1 MLPDQIKNFREVV
14 TLRDGVYVL
23 LRPLAKD
30 DRPHLEELFHPL
42 SDEDLRVFRSNVK
55 DSEVVQTWCDNIN
68 YDEVLPV
75 LALVK
80 DRAVGLGTLHFFH
93 GSRRHIGEARIF
105 LAKDFRR
112 RGLGMKLMHA
122 LIELARKQGLHIL
135 IGEVL
140 ADQTKVIRAFEQVGY
155 KVQCTLEDYF
165 MYPDGDCA
173 DVVFMTLPLK
183 KRTEE
188 F

>member
-23 LRPLAKD
+23 LRPLVKE

-42 SDEDLRVFRSNVK
+42 SNEDLRVFRSNVR
-55 DSEVVQTWCDNIN
+55 DSEIVQSWCDNVDYN
-68 YDEVLPV
+68 EVLPV

-93 GSRRHIGEARIF
+93 GSRRHFGEARIF
-105 LAKDFRR
+105 LSKDFRK
-112 RGLGMKLMHA
+112 RGLGIKLMHV
-122 LIELARKQGLHIL
+122 LEDLARKQGLHFL

-140 ADQTKVIRAFEQVGY
+140 ANETKVIRAFVELGF

-183 KRTEE
+183 KKTEE

>member
-1 MLPDQIKNFREVV
+1 MLPDQIKNFREIV

-23 LRPLAKD
+23 LRPLVKED
-30 DRPHLEELFHPL
+30 CKHLEELFSPL
-42 SDEDLRVFRSNVK
+42 SDEDLRIFRSNVK
-55 DSEVVQTWCDNIN
+55 DAEVVQSWCDNIN

-93 GSRRHIGEARIF
+93 GSRRHIAEARIF
-105 LAKDFRR
+105 LAKDYRR
-112 RGLGMKLMHA
+112 RGLGTKLVRV
-122 LIELARKQGLHIL
+122 LEELARKQGLHFL
-135 IGEVL
+135 IGDVL
-140 ADQTKVIRAFEQVGY
+140 ADQAKVIRAFEQLGF

-165 MYPDGDCA
+165 MYPDGECA

-183 KRTEE
+183 KKSEE